1 MKRTKLI
8 LMLLLFITQQSF
20 AQTNASAK
28 TIKALEAA
36 ETKMMTGITHHDP
49 GYLKNDVAEDFFSI
63 NADGTTE
70 DKVQMVADSIRGK
83 FFSLFTYKMFDK
95 KVRVYGNTGIITGR
109 IQAFMKEAMAV
120 EFLYTA
126 VFVQQNGKWMYTGW
140 HGTISKN
147 SPKPPDITSN
157 KPARIERLPVD

>member
-20 AQTNASAK
+20 AQTNVSAK
-28 TIKALEAA
+28 TVKDLEAA
-36 ETKMMTGITHHDP
+36 ETKMMNGITHRDP

-63 NADGTTE
+63 NVDGTTE
-70 DKVQMVADSIRGK
+70 DKVQMIADSVRGK
-83 FFSLFTYKMFDK
+83 LFSLATYKMFDK
-95 KVRVYGNTGIITGR
+95 KIRVYGNTGIITGR
-109 IQAFMKEAMAV
+109 IQAFIKETMVV

-126 VFVQQNGKWMYTGW
+126 IFVQQNGKWMYTCW
-140 HGTISKN
+140 HGTISKD

-157 KPARIERLPVD
+157 KPRRIERMPVY